1 MATKKAAAPKEA
13 APKAAAPKKTAAPKK
28 PKEVGMA
35 GGKLETFKAS
45 NPESVEKFK
54 DALHAGKV
62 GSMGHAGGQWEFLK

>member
-45 NPESVEKFK
+45 NPESVEK
-54 DALHAGKV
+54 V